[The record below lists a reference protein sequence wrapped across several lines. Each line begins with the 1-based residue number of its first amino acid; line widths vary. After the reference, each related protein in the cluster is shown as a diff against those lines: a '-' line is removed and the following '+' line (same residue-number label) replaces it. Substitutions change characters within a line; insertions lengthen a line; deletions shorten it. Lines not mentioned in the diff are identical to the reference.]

1 MDPWVVVVASP
12 DSDSKT
18 TKTPAVSEEGER
30 ERIGRNPISP
40 RSPEPVSDKP
50 TDLVVPPSTED
61 QEIGA
66 GLKSSCLDLD
76 RNTFEDH
83 FIPPPESQGTGGD
96 DEQFKKLPDTDLYLA
111 SLGKY

>member
-1 MDPWVVVVASP
+1 MDPWAVVLP
-12 DSDSKT
+12 DSDSKAIA
-18 TKTPAVSEEGER
+18 PAVSEGER
-30 ERIGRNPISP
+30 ERIGSNSISP

-50 TDLVVPPSTED
+50 TDPVLPSTED
-61 QEIGA
+61 WIGA
-66 GLKSSCLDLD
+66 GLKSSCLGLE

-83 FIPPPESQGTGGD
+83 FIPPPTTEGTGGD